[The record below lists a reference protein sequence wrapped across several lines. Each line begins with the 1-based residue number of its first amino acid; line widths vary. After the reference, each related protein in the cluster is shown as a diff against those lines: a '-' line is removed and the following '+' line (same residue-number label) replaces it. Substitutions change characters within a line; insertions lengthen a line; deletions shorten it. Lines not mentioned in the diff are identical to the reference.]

1 MRQMRLSKAIRLLP
15 RCWGA
20 NSLLKRRG
28 FILLCSHMRARTT
41 LLSHIVGSHPSVCGY
56 TELHQKLRGWSDLL
70 ELSAKAEDASG
81 KFAAGRHVLDKI
93 VHDLPIRRRV
103 LHRDDTAIVIMVRD
117 PVQTIRSIL
126 EIQSGGIDDLDR
138 ACDYYASRL
147 ASLRDL
153 IERRQGRVFYMDSE
167 ALVARTTET
176 LSALG
181 SYLRI
186 APGLSEDYRLFKHT
200 GQPKYGDISKKIMAG
215 RIVRVEEST
224 QPAFANAH
232 RLHQMRSI
240 HESFR
245 QFARANTQHHVFA

>member
-1 MRQMRLSKAIRLLP
+1 MRQMRLARAIRLLP
-15 RCWGA
+15 RCWGD

-28 FILLCSHMRARTT
+28 FILVCSHMRARTT

-56 TELHQKLRGWSDLL
+56 AELHQKLRGWPDLL

-81 KFAAGRHVLDKI
+81 KCAAGRHVLDKI
-93 VHDLPIRRRV
+93 VHDLPIRRKV
-103 LHRDDTAIVIMVRD
+103 LDRDDTSIVIMVRA

-126 EIQSGGIDDLDR
+126 ETQSGGIDDLDG

-167 ALVARTTET
+167 ALLAETVET

-181 SYLRI
+181 SYLGI

-200 GQPKYGDISKKIMAG
+200 GRPKYGDMSKKIMAG
-215 RIVRVEEST
+215 RIVRVEESA
-224 QPAFANAH
+224 QPTFANAH
-232 RLHQMRSI
+232 RLQEMRSI